1 MGPKL
6 TRRSL
11 LSMLPGGCLA
21 AAVNSIPKT
30 QTLPQAGEF
39 VRFADPTTENT
50 VVRLTSPA
58 YAHFLPAPANR
69 FVSLKPR
76 VLYCSSDRLNG
87 RLAPFQVD
95 LRTGAIRPMAET
107 QALDPASLTLE
118 PQGRFLYFL
127 DGGSLVEAAV
137 NGKRES
143 KRLEI
148 LARDLTSF
156 GIGSS
161 RAELFAIRA
170 GKLHQVQGESPAV
183 LAEDAAGPCVV
194 RPGGSGC
201 LFSRPLDSEESELWY
216 AAASSAT
223 GRPVLLA
230 RGRVSDAWWSS
241 DGHSVLFLRQV
252 PKNNVFLS
260 EIHEVIPEDGAERCI
275 STTSQFAAFAPNG
288 NDSVFVG
295 ASRSKAQPNVVLQLR
310 SPEREFTLCEHRAT
324 QPLEVRPAFS
334 PDSRRVYFQSD
345 REGKSAIYSVNVE
358 QLVEPT

>member
-6 TRRSL
+6 TRRTL
-11 LSMLPGGCLA
+11 LGMLPGGYVA
-21 AAVNSIPKT
+21 AAVTSIPKT
-30 QTLPQAGEF
+30 QPLPQVGEF

-50 VVRLTSPA
+50 VVRLTSTA
-58 YAHFLPAPANR
+58 YAHVLPAPGNR

-95 LRTGAIRPMAET
+95 LRTGAIRPTAEA
-107 QALDPASLTLE
+107 QALDASSLTLDA
-118 PQGRFLYFL
+118 QARFLYFV

-137 NGKRES
+137 NGKGES
-143 KRLEI
+143 KRVET
-148 LARDLTSF
+148 LARDVTSF

-170 GKLHQVQGESPAV
+170 GKLQQVRGESPAI

-201 LFSRPLDSEESELWY
+201 LFSRPLLAEERELWY
-216 AAASSAT
+216 AAASPAT

-230 RGRVSDAWWSS
+230 RGRVSDPWWSM
-241 DGHSVLFLRQV
+241 DGRSVLFLRQV
-252 PKNNVFLS
+252 PKSSVFLS
-260 EIHEVIPEDGAERCI
+260 EVHEVEPEDGAERCI
-275 STTSQFAAFAPNG
+275 SSTSQFAAFAPNG

-310 SPEREFTLCEHRAT
+310 SPERELTLCEHRAT
-324 QPLEVRPAFS
+324 QPSEVRPAFS